1 MAGENRHND
10 DKTTSN
16 ENAEYKQE
24 KTPKQ
29 RLPDWDETTD
39 VLKVIVANRALIE
52 HGIPYAF
59 TLNPSPKEIKKA
71 LAHKDGPKKYF
82 AARISRW
89 LRQEL
94 GYVRCTGSSWSA
106 TARPAGYTSTAALP
120 STTTSFLA
128 PVRR

>member
-1 MAGENRHND
+1 MAGENRHN

-59 TLNPSPKEIKKA
+59 TLNPSPKEIKNA
-71 LAHKDGPKKYF
+71 LVYRVGF
-82 AARISRW
+82 
-89 LRQEL
+89 
-94 GYVRCTGSSWSA
+94 
-106 TARPAGYTSTAALP
+106 RPSMY
-120 STTTSFLA
+120 
-128 PVRR
+128 RDIRER